1 MISTHLLEP
10 NLTRLAG
17 PGARVAPD
25 DGQAQSQGDLPRKG
39 SNEQP
44 EGGGHTGLSLREV
57 QGCLLSWGQVRSPRT
72 PQAEQRHRKLKQSLS
87 SLLPSLI

>member
-1 MISTHLLEP
+1 MIGAHLLEP

-44 EGGGHTGLSLREV
+44 EGGGHAGLSLREV
-57 QGCLLSWGQVRSPRT
+57 QGCLLSWARYAAPGPPR
-72 PQAEQRHRKLKQSLS
+72 LS
-87 SLLPSLI
+87 RDTGN